1 MEMRLWGSALFVL
14 TVGYSVHAQGTARAV
29 VAEDPA
35 LNAIVASDAKL
46 EVLKGDYFGLLARPV
61 WVRDGQRGYLLV
73 SDVPANAIYKWSPDG
88 TVTKFLDKS
97 GYTGRQQGSVGAI
110 VSNGAFSV
118 VFNGSSGLDLDPQ
131 GRLLIAA
138 TADRTVVRVENDG
151 SRHVIA
157 DKWQGKRFSSPIE
170 ITVKSDGAIYMT
182 DGTAGLRNRTTDPTR
197 EIMFEG
203 VFLIKD
209 GNVTALDND
218 RDSLPSGITLT
229 PDERTL
235 VVGSNK
241 KVLAYD
247 IKADD
252 TIANPKLI
260 VDWTN
265 NKEEGWG
272 PRVGVVYDKSGNL
285 FATGPGGIWII
296 APGGKHLGTI
306 KVSEGVVSLA
316 FGDNDGHGLYL
327 AGRRS
332 LYRVRV
338 KTTGVVP

>member
-229 PDERTL
+229 PTNVRSSSAATRRCWRTT
-235 VVGSNK
+235 S
-241 KVLAYD
+241 
-247 IKADD
+247 
-252 TIANPKLI
+252 
-260 VDWTN
+260 
-265 NKEEGWG
+265 
-272 PRVGVVYDKSGNL
+272 
-285 FATGPGGIWII
+285 
-296 APGGKHLGTI
+296 
-306 KVSEGVVSLA
+306 
-316 FGDNDGHGLYL
+316 
-327 AGRRS
+327 RR
-332 LYRVRV
+332 
-338 KTTGVVP
+338 TTRLPIRN